1 MVCYYMK
8 LHNSFKD
15 EFKDKKIL
23 ITGGTG
29 SIGIGLIKQLLP
41 YKPKIIKVFT
51 NDENSIFE
59 AIRKFGKN
67 PIIDYEMGDIRDKE
81 RLEFVIRGI
90 DVVFHAAAMKH
101 VDICE
106 DNPFDTVK
114 TNVIGTSNIIQ
125 SSISGRVSK
134 FILIST
140 DKATLPST
148 TLGASKLL
156 AERLT
161 INADSYDS
169 SNKTTFALVRF
180 GNVIGS
186 RGSVYQIFLDQIRK
200 NQLLTVT
207 DPRMTRFIM
216 SIQDAAGLI
225 LKATNIAKGGEI
237 FILKMP
243 SVKIKD
249 LAENMYEVY
258 KTTDKITN
266 KIKVSKVRYHE
277 RFHEYLVTPEEIPYC
292 YDLGDMYKISTE
304 KSKKKLSTK
313 EFSSET
319 AHKMTKGKLKNVIK
333 ELREEYLPF

>member
-1 MVCYYMK
+1 MK
-8 LHNSFKD
+8 LQNSFKQ
-15 EFKDKKIL
+15 EFGNKKIL

-41 YKPKIIKVFT
+41 YKPKIVKVFT

-59 AIRKFGKN
+59 SKRKFGKN
-67 PIIDYEMGDIRDKE
+67 PLINYEMGDIRDKD
-81 RLEFVIRGI
+81 RLDLVMKDI
-90 DVVFHAAAMKH
+90 DIVFHAAAMKH

-106 DNPFDTVK
+106 ENPFDAVK
-114 TNVIGTSNIIQ
+114 TNVVGTSNIIE
-125 SSISGRVSK
+125 SSISAKVSK

-161 INADSYDS
+161 INA
-169 SNKTTFALVRF
+169 NTNNNFKKTIFLIVRF

-200 NQLLTVT
+200 NQSLTVT

-225 LKATNIAKGGEI
+225 LKATKISKGGEI

-243 SVKIKD
+243 SVKIRD
-249 LAENMYEVY
+249 LAENMV
-258 KTTDKITN
+258 KVCQTSNKDS
-266 KIKVSKVRYHE
+266 KIKLSKSREHE
-277 RFHEYLVTPEEIPYC
+277 RFHEYLVTPEEIPFC
-292 YDLGDMYKISTE
+292 HDLGDMYKISKE
-304 KSKKKLSTK
+304 KSRKKLSSK

-319 AHKMTKGKLKNVIK
+319 AKKMNQAKLKNVIK

>member
-1 MVCYYMK
+1 MK

-59 AIRKFGKN
+59 AFRKFGKN

-200 NQLLTVT
+200 NQPLTVT

-258 KTTDKITN
+258 KTTDKLTN
-266 KIKVSKVRYHE
+266 KIKVSKLRYHE

>member
-1 MVCYYMK
+1 MK
-8 LHNSFKD
+8 LQNSFKQ
-15 EFKDKKIL
+15 EFGNKKIL

-59 AIRKFGKN
+59 SKRKFGKN
-67 PIIDYEMGDIRDKE
+67 RLIDYEMGDIRDKD
-81 RLEFVIRGI
+81 RLDLVMKEI
-90 DVVFHAAAMKH
+90 DIVFHAAAMKH

-106 DNPFDTVK
+106 ENPFDAVK
-114 TNVIGTSNIIQ
+114 TNVVGTSNIIE
-125 SSISGRVSK
+125 SSISAKVSK

-161 INADSYDS
+161 INA
-169 SNKTTFALVRF
+169 NTNNNFKKTIFLIVRF

-200 NQLLTVT
+200 NQSLTVT

-225 LKATNIAKGGEI
+225 LKATKISKGGEI

-243 SVKIKD
+243 SVKIRD
-249 LAENMYEVY
+249 LAENMV
-258 KTTDKITN
+258 KVCQTSNKDF
-266 KIKVSKVRYHE
+266 KIKLSKSRDHE
-277 RFHEYLVTPEEIPYC
+277 RFHEYLVTPEEIPFC
-292 YDLGDMYKISTE
+292 HDLGDMYKISKE
-304 KSKKKLSTK
+304 KSRKKLSAN

-319 AHKMTKGKLKNVIK
+319 AKKMNQVKLKNVIK

>member
-1 MVCYYMK
+1 MK
-8 LHNSFKD
+8 LQNSFKH
-15 EFKDKKIL
+15 EFRNKKIL

-29 SIGIGLIKQLLP
+29 SIGIGLIKQLLQ

-59 AIRKFGKN
+59 SIRKFGKN
-67 PIIDYEMGDIRDKE
+67 PLIDYEMGDVRDKD
-81 RLEFVIRGI
+81 RLDFVIRGI
-90 DVVFHAAAMKH
+90 DIVFHAAAMKH

-106 DNPFDTVK
+106 DNPFDAVK
-114 TNVIGTSNIIQ
+114 TNVVGTSNIIE
-125 SSISGRVSK
+125 SSISAKISK

-161 INADSYDS
+161 INANAYNDSG
-169 SNKTTFALVRF
+169 KTVFAIVRF

-200 NQLLTVT
+200 NQSPTVT
-207 DPRMTRFIM
+207 DPRMSRFIM

-225 LKATNIAKGGEI
+225 LKATNMCKGGEI

-249 LAENMYEVY
+249 LAENMVKVCAGSDY
-258 KTTDKITN
+258 KKSN
-266 KIKVSKVRYHE
+266 KIKVSKSREHE
-277 RFHEYLVTPEEIPYC
+277 RFHEYLVTPEEIPFC
-292 YDLGDMYKISTE
+292 HNLDDMYKIS
-304 KSKKKLSTK
+304 KVRNKKVLSQK

-319 AHKMTKGKLKNVIK
+319 AKKMNEGKLRNVIK
-333 ELREEYLPF
+333 ELREEFLPF

>member
-1 MVCYYMK
+1 MK
-8 LHNSFKD
+8 FEKSLTNQFRG
-15 EFKDKKIL
+15 KKIL

-29 SIGIGLIKQLLP
+29 SIGIGLINQLLP
-41 YKPKIIKVFT
+41 FKPKIIRVLT

-59 AIRKFGKN
+59 ARKKFRKYSN
-67 PIIDYEMGDIRDKE
+67 LYFEIGDIRDRN
-81 RLEFVIRGI
+81 RLDLAIRDI
-90 DVVFHAAAMKH
+90 DIIFHAAAMKH

-106 DNPFDTVK
+106 DNPFDAVK
-114 TNVIGTSNIIQ
+114 TNIVGTSNIIEIAIQ
-125 SSISGRVSK
+125 HNVSK

-161 INADSYDS
+161 INAGTYDKS
-169 SNKTTFALVRF
+169 IKTVFSLVRF

-186 RGSVYQIFLDQIRK
+186 RGSVFQIFLEQIRK
-200 NQLLTVT
+200 GEPLTIT

-216 SIQDAAGLI
+216 SIEDAAGLI

-249 LAENMYEVY
+249 LAECMIDVC
-258 KTTDKITN
+258 
-266 KIKVSKVRYHE
+266 KVSEKTIRSKIISKTRVHD
-277 RFHEYLVTPEEIPYC
+277 RFHEYLNTPNELSYC
-292 YDLGDMYKISTE
+292 HDLGIMYKIS
-304 KSKKKLSTK
+304 KDKNVKKLLTK
-313 EFSSET
+313 EFNSET
-319 AHKMTKGKLKNVIK
+319 AVNISKTKLKSVIK
-333 ELREEYLPF
+333 ELLDNYLPF

>member
-1 MVCYYMK
+1 MK
-8 LHNSFKD
+8 LQNSFKNQ
-15 EFKDKKIL
+15 FKNKKIL

-41 YKPKIIKVFT
+41 YQPKIIKIFT

-59 AIRKFGKN
+59 SMRKFGKN

-81 RLEFVIRGI
+81 RLDFVIRGI
-90 DVVFHAAAMKH
+90 DIVFHAAAMKH

-106 DNPFDTVK
+106 ENPFDAVK
-114 TNVIGTSNIIQ
+114 TNVIGTSNIIE
-125 SSISGRVSK
+125 SSITEQVSK

-161 INADSYDS
+161 INANSYDNF
-169 SNKTTFALVRF
+169 NKTIFALVRF

-200 NQLLTVT
+200 NQPLTVT
-207 DPRMTRFIM
+207 DKRMTRFIM

-243 SVKIKD
+243 SVNIEV
-249 LAENMYEVY
+249 LAENMYEVCSDS
-258 KTTDKITN
+258 KKNN
-266 KIKVSKVRYHE
+266 KIKVLKSRDHE

-292 YDLGDMYKISTE
+292 HDLGEMYKISTE
-304 KSKKKLSTK
+304 KSKRKLK
-313 EFSSET
+313 EEEFSSKT
-319 AHKMTKGKLKNVIK
+319 ATRIAKSKLKKVIT

>member
-1 MVCYYMK
+1 MK
-8 LHNSFKD
+8 LQNSFRN
-15 EFKDKKIL
+15 EFKNKKIL

-41 YKPKIIKVFT
+41 YNPKIIKVFT

-59 AIRKFGKN
+59 SIRKFGKN
-67 PIIDYEMGDIRDKE
+67 SRIEYEMGDIRDKE
-81 RLEFVIRGI
+81 RLDFVIRGI
-90 DVVFHAAAMKH
+90 DIVFHAAAMKH

-106 DNPFDTVK
+106 DNPFDAVK
-114 TNVIGTSNIIQ
+114 TNVIGTSNIIE
-125 SSISGRVSK
+125 SSISAKVSK

-161 INADSYDS
+161 INANSYDNF
-169 SNKTTFALVRF
+169 NKTIFASVRF

-200 NQLLTVT
+200 NQALTVT

-216 SIQDAAGLI
+216 SIQDAAGFI
-225 LKATNIAKGGEI
+225 LKATSIAKGGEI

-243 SVKIKD
+243 SVKIEE
-249 LAENMYEVY
+249 LAKNMYEVC
-258 KTTDKITN
+258 KVSDKKIKN
-266 KIKVSKVRYHE
+266 KIQVSKLRDHE
-277 RFHEYLVTPEEIPYC
+277 RFHEYLVTPEEIPFC
-292 YDLGDMYKISTE
+292 HDLGDMYRISTK
-304 KSKKKLSTK
+304 KSKKELSK
-313 EFSSET
+313 EEFSSET
-319 AHKMTKGKLKNVIK
+319 AERITKNKLKNVIT

>member
-1 MVCYYMK
+1 MK

>member
-1 MVCYYMK
+1 MK

-266 KIKVSKVRYHE
+266 KIKVSKLRYHE

>member
-1 MVCYYMK
+1 MK
-8 LHNSFKD
+8 LQNSFKQ
-15 EFKDKKIL
+15 EFSNKKIL

-59 AIRKFGKN
+59 SKRKFGKN
-67 PIIDYEMGDIRDKE
+67 RLIDYEMGDIRDKD
-81 RLEFVIRGI
+81 RLDLVMKEI
-90 DVVFHAAAMKH
+90 DIVFHAAAMKH

-106 DNPFDTVK
+106 ENPFDAVK
-114 TNVIGTSNIIQ
+114 TNVVGTSNIIE
-125 SSISGRVSK
+125 SSISAKVSK

-161 INADSYDS
+161 INA
-169 SNKTTFALVRF
+169 NTNNNFKKTIFLIVRF

-200 NQLLTVT
+200 NQSLTVT

-225 LKATNIAKGGEI
+225 LKATKSSKGGEI

-243 SVKIKD
+243 SVKIRD
-249 LAENMYEVY
+249 LAENMV
-258 KTTDKITN
+258 KVCQTSNKDF
-266 KIKVSKVRYHE
+266 KIKLSKSRDHE
-277 RFHEYLVTPEEIPYC
+277 RFHEYLVTPEEIPFC
-292 YDLGDMYKISTE
+292 HDLGDMYRISTK
-304 KSKKKLSTK
+304 KSKKELSK
-313 EFSSET
+313 EEFSSET
-319 AHKMTKGKLKNVIK
+319 AERITKNKLKNVIT

>member
-1 MVCYYMK
+1 MK
-8 LHNSFKD
+8 LQNSFKQ
-15 EFKDKKIL
+15 EFGNKKIL

-59 AIRKFGKN
+59 SKRKFGKN
-67 PIIDYEMGDIRDKE
+67 PLIDYEMGDIRDKD
-81 RLEFVIRGI
+81 RLDFVMKGI
-90 DVVFHAAAMKH
+90 NIVFHAAAMKH

-106 DNPFDTVK
+106 ENPFDAVK
-114 TNVIGTSNIIQ
+114 TNVVGTSNIIET
-125 SSISGRVSK
+125 SMSAKVSK

-161 INADSYDS
+161 INAN
-169 SNKTTFALVRF
+169 SNNNFKKTIFLIVRF

-200 NQLLTVT
+200 NQSLTVT

-225 LKATNIAKGGEI
+225 LKATKISKGGEI

-243 SVKIKD
+243 SVKIRE
-249 LAENMYEVY
+249 LAENMVKVCQTSNKDY
-258 KTTDKITN
+258 
-266 KIKVSKVRYHE
+266 KIKLSKSRDHE
-277 RFHEYLVTPEEIPYC
+277 RFHEYLVTPEEIPFC
-292 YDLGDMYKISTE
+292 HDLGDMYKISKE
-304 KSKKKLSTK
+304 KSRKQLSSK

-319 AHKMTKGKLKNVIK
+319 AKKMNQVKLKNVIK

>member
-1 MVCYYMK
+1 MK
-8 LHNSFKD
+8 LQNSFKQ
-15 EFKDKKIL
+15 EFSNKKIL

-59 AIRKFGKN
+59 SKRKFGKN
-67 PIIDYEMGDIRDKE
+67 RLIDYEMGDIRDKD
-81 RLEFVIRGI
+81 RLDLVMKEI
-90 DVVFHAAAMKH
+90 DIVFHAAAMKH

-106 DNPFDTVK
+106 ENPFDAVK
-114 TNVIGTSNIIQ
+114 TNVVGTSNIIE
-125 SSISGRVSK
+125 SSISAKVSK

-161 INADSYDS
+161 INA
-169 SNKTTFALVRF
+169 NTNNNFKKTIFLIVRF

-200 NQLLTVT
+200 NQSLTVT

-225 LKATNIAKGGEI
+225 LKATKSSKGGEI

-243 SVKIKD
+243 SVKIRD
-249 LAENMYEVY
+249 LAENMV
-258 KTTDKITN
+258 KVCQTSNKDF
-266 KIKVSKVRYHE
+266 KIKLSKSRDHE
-277 RFHEYLVTPEEIPYC
+277 RFHEYLVTPEEIPFC
-292 YDLGDMYKISTE
+292 HDLGDMYKISKE
-304 KSKKKLSTK
+304 KSRKKLSSK

-319 AHKMTKGKLKNVIK
+319 AKKMNEVKLKNVIK